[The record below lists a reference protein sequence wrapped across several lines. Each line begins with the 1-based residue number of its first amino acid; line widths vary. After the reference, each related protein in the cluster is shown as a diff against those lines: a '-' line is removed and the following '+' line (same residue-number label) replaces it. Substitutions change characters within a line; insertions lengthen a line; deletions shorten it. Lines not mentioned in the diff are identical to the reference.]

1 MADDMAAVNG
11 TYVVSLRRAMTEG
24 SATLANFP
32 GLLKNVLEHD
42 RWRLHKTQLGDK
54 PVQLPSFE
62 AFVTTPPLEGL
73 GTSVRTIRNLIRD
86 DPEAIEL
93 LDRALERPTGKA
105 GHNVD
110 NVNVKEPEERPDGN
124 SAQQAIRKLR
134 KDRPDLLERVK
145 AKELTPHAAMIEA
158 GFRVRQIQVPA
169 VPAIAARRLAKH
181 FDVRELIAE
190 LSRYVHD

>member
-1 MADDMAAVNG
+1 MIAQARAEEGHRRTPAFSQVPIELLFASLADVGGVRGACIASV
-11 TYVVSLRRAMTEG
+11 LRDQ
-24 SATLANFP
+24 F
-32 GLLKNVLEHD
+32 
-42 RWRLHKTQLGDK
+42 GDK